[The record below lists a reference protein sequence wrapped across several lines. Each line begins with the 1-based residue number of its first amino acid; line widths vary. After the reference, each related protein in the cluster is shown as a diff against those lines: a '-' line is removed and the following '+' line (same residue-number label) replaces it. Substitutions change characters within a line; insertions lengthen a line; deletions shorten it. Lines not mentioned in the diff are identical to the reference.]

1 MNDKLFVKKFQESH
15 SFTVAQMNSI
25 LLDKWKM
32 ICQKISRV
40 SQFHSCTDTLHT
52 NNKQIIICEKI
63 SRVSQFH
70 SCTDEFHNTR

>member
-1 MNDKLFVKKFQESH
+1 MKNYLSKNFK
-15 SFTVAQMNSI
+15 SFTVAKMNYI
-25 LLDKWKM
+25 
-32 ICQKISRV
+32 IINQQKNISELISRV

-70 SCTDEFHNTR
+70 SCTDE